1 MSKHTVFGHLFVMV
15 VAQVQ
20 IHRQLEEMYE
30 ARVILR
36 KGRCDC
42 ATVLSVMAGEM
53 KKGISVDEA

>member
-1 MSKHTVFGHLFVMV
+1 MFGHLFVMV